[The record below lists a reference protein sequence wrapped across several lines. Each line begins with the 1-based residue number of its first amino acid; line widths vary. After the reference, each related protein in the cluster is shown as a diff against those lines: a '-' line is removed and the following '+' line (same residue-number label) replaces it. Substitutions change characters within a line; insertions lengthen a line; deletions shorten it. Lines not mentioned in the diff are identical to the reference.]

1 MKAFPFFAF
10 IWVRRSI
17 GLLTLI
23 VFLSAIGRGATNDVG
38 LEYRIK
44 AAYLYNFTKF
54 IEWPPPPPSMAE
66 APFVLGVL
74 DPNGFAFNIIS
85 ESLRGKSGANGRAIV
100 VRRLTTLDQ
109 AALTCNQ
116 IFITRASGID
126 AAQVRKVLDG
136 LPIVVVGETAGFA
149 EQGGV
154 IGFVLTGDAV
164 HCEVNLAGAQR
175 AGVKLS
181 GRLASVARLV
191 HENR

>member
-1 MKAFPFFAF
+1 MNALVLLAIVCF
-10 IWVRRSI
+10 RRRV
-17 GLLTLI
+17 GLLMLTMVLCA
-23 VFLSAIGRGATNDVG
+23 VSHAATNDLG

-54 IEWPPPPPSMAE
+54 IEWPPAPAEMADR
-66 APFVLGVL
+66 PFVLGVL
-74 DPNGFAFNIIS
+74 DPDGFAFNVIS
-85 ESLRGKSGANGRAIV
+85 ESLRGKSGANGRTIV
-100 VRRLTTLDQ
+100 VQRLTALDRD
-109 AALTCNQ
+109 ALTCNQ

-126 AAQVRKVLDG
+126 AVQARKVLDG
-136 LPIVVVGETAGFA
+136 LPIVLVGETTDFA

-191 HENR
+191 HETR

>member
-1 MKAFPFFAF
+1 MNALVLLALV
-10 IWVRRSI
+10 WLRRSV
-17 GLLTLI
+17 GVLI
-23 VFLSAIGRGATNDVG
+23 LIAALCAVSHAATNDVG

-54 IEWPPPPPSMAE
+54 IEWPPAPAE
-66 APFVLGVL
+66 EADKPFVLGVA
-74 DPNGFAFNIIS
+74 DPDGFAFNIIS
-85 ESLRGKSGANGRAIV
+85 ESLRGKSSANGRAIV
-100 VRRLTTLDQ
+100 VRRLTSLDGD
-109 AALTCNQ
+109 ALTCNQ

-126 AAQVRKVLDG
+126 AAQARKVLEG
-136 LPIVVVGETAGFA
+136 LPIVLVGETSGFA

>member
-1 MKAFPFFAF
+1 MLIAFFC
-10 IWVRRSI
+10 SI
-17 GLLTLI
+17 
-23 VFLSAIGRGATNDVG
+23 SRAATNDVG

-54 IEWPPPPPSMAE
+54 IEWPPPPPAAAE
-66 APFVLGVL
+66 KPFVLGVL
-74 DPNGFAFNIIS
+74 DPDGLAFNVIS
-85 ESLRGKSGANGRAIV
+85 ESLRGKTGVNGRAIV
-100 VRRLTTLDQ
+100 VRRLSILDQ
-109 AALTCNQ
+109 SATSCNQ
-116 IFITRASGID
+116 IFITRASGVD
-126 AAQVRKVLDG
+126 VARVRKVLDG

-164 HCEVNLAGAQR
+164 HCEINLAGAQR

>member
-1 MKAFPFFAF
+1 MRVFSSIRFGWARRGLGFAM
-10 IWVRRSI
+10 
-17 GLLTLI
+17 LLALLVST
-23 VFLSAIGRGATNDVG
+23 ARPATNDVG

-54 IEWPPPPPSMAE
+54 IEWPPPPPAAAAE
-66 APFVLGVL
+66 PFVLGVV
-74 DPNGFAFNIIS
+74 DPDGFAFNVIS
-85 ESLRGKSGANGRAIV
+85 ESLRGKTGANGRAIA
-100 VRRLTTLDQ
+100 VRRLTALD
-109 AALTCNQ
+109 ASALACNQ
-116 IFITRASGID
+116 IFITRASGLD
-126 AAQVRKVLDG
+126 SAQIRKALDG

-164 HCEVNLAGAQR
+164 HCEINLAGAQR

-191 HENR
+191 RENR